1 MLRAVVDTHAII
13 WYIFGDTPLESL
25 RDRRLSITAKN
36 AIAIPKAP
44 IENYFGAKQ
53 R

>member
-13 WYIFGDTPLESL
+13 WYIFGD
-25 RDRRLSITAKN
+25 RRLSITAQN